1 MASLTPVYLWRSGSG
16 FGLRALLVRVD
27 DATAA
32 DTVTIGELTKV
43 EDVVA
48 ISQSD
53 GAAFACT
60 EATNV
65 VTLGAGPLDD
75 DVLLLITGH

>member
-1 MASLTPVYLWRSGSG
+1 MASLTPIYLWRSGSG
-16 FGLRALLVRVD
+16 FGLRALLVRVND
-27 DATAA
+27 GTAA
-32 DTVTIGELTKV
+32 DTVTIGELTTV
-43 EDVVA
+43 SDVVA

-65 VTLGAGPLDD
+65 VTLGAGPADD
-75 DVLLLITGH
+75 DILLLITGH